1 MKESLRQSIRS
12 FPLSWISGGLLIPL
26 LIASA
31 LIHMDGLSILA
42 LLLALG
48 LVLSLVTAKQPE
60 SRETQRQEDR
70 QEDSTHELLG
80 LFTEMTALFEEQS
93 REVQDSL
100 QQIRSVVVDASGTLS
115 GSFQQLD
122 TQSRE
127 QSRLVHSLVD
137 EGRVAVEQE
146 TAPEGEGEGETP
158 AVTESEGFDMNSF
171 ISETHDLLQE
181 FIDLTVTTSHS
192 SMRMVHAIDDVS
204 RHMNKAFRLLD
215 DVSGI
220 ANQTNLLA
228 LNAAI
233 EAARAGEAGRGFA
246 VVADEVRKL
255 SQNSNRFSEEIGGV
269 VRQALDDIDGA
280 KSMMSD
286 MASRDMNSTIEAKTR
301 VDGMLEAIKSYNRRV
316 DEKLAQ
322 ITGINE
328 EIGQAVG
335 MAVRSLQFEDVI
347 TQLVAYSDDHVQRL
361 QQLTHRLRSTTES
374 LRQDPGCADS
384 GQVHGLVEEFSAE
397 IARLKEEWQRPLNK
411 AVSQESMEEGD
422 VEFF

>member
-1 MKESLRQSIRS
+1 MKPAWRHSIQS
-12 FPLSWISGGLLIPL
+12 FPLTWLTGSLLFAV
-26 LIASA
+26 LIAQAWNRADS
-31 LIHMDGLSILA
+31 LSLLA

-48 LVLSLVTAKQPE
+48 LMLSLGFGRKRA
-60 SRETQRQEDR
+60 SRERKRQDNL
-70 QEDSTHELLG
+70 QQDSTRELLG
-80 LFTEMTALFEEQS
+80 LFTELTALVEEQS

-100 QQIRSVVVDASGTLS
+100 QQIRSVVIDASGSLG

-122 TQSRE
+122 AQSRE

-137 EGRVAVEQE
+137 EGKIA
-146 TAPEGEGEGETP
+146 GETEAP
-158 AVTESEGFDMNSF
+158 ADDDEAAATAESAEGFDMNSF
-171 ISETHDLLQE
+171 ISETHQLLQE
-181 FIDLTVTTSHS
+181 FIDLTVTTSRN

-204 RHMNKAFRLLD
+204 RHMNKAFALLE

-246 VVADEVRKL
+246 VVADEVRSL
-255 SQNSNRFSEEIGGV
+255 SARSTAFNDR
-269 VRQALDDIDGA
+269 IDGA
-280 KSMMSD
+280 KSLMSG

-301 VDGMLEAIKSYNRRV
+301 VDSMLDAIESYNQRV
-316 DEKLAQ
+316 DEKLSQ

-335 MAVRSLQFEDVI
+335 TAVRSLQFEDVV

-361 QQLTHRLRSTTES
+361 KQLTHRLRTTTES
-374 LRQDPGCADS
+374 LRQHPGSADS
-384 GQVHGLVEEFSAE
+384 SRVHGLVEEFNAE

-411 AVSQESMEEGD
+411 AVSQDSMEEGD

>member
-1 MKESLRQSIRS
+1 MKAFWLQSIKT
-12 FPLSWISGGLLIPL
+12 FPLSWISGGLLFAA

-31 LIHMDGLSILA
+31 LIHADALSLLA
-42 LLLALG
+42 LLLGLG
-48 LVLSLVTAKQPE
+48 LVLSLFLGRR
-60 SRETQRQEDR
+60 REGREVQQQEDR
-70 QEDSTHELLG
+70 QEDSTRELLG
-80 LFTEMTALFEEQS
+80 LFSEMTALFEEQS

-100 QQIRSVVVDASGTLS
+100 QQIRSVVIDASGTLS

-122 TQSRE
+122 MQSRQ
-127 QSRLVHSLVD
+127 QSLLVHSLVD

-146 TAPEGEGEGETP
+146 ASAEGEAAP
-158 AVTESEGFDMNSF
+158 AADASEGFDMNGF
-171 ISETHDLLQE
+171 INETHALLQE

-255 SQNSNRFSEEIGGV
+255 SQNSNRFSEEIGAV

-301 VDGMLEAIKSYNRRV
+301 VDSMLEAIKSYNRRV
-316 DEKLAQ
+316 DQKLAQ
-322 ITGINE
+322 ITAINE
-328 EIGQAVG
+328 EISQAVG
-335 MAVRSLQFEDVI
+335 LAVRSLQFEDVV

-361 QQLTHRLRSTTES
+361 QQLTHRLRNTTES
-374 LRQDPGCADS
+374 LGQNRDSADS
-384 GQVHGLVEEFSAE
+384 GRVHGLVEEFNNE
-397 IARLKEEWQRPLNK
+397 IAHLKEEWQRPLNK
-411 AVSQESMEEGD
+411 AVSQESMEEGE

>member
-1 MKESLRQSIRS
+1 MKPSWRKSIQS
-12 FPLSWISGGLLIPL
+12 FPLTWIAGGLLFL
-26 LIASA
+26 VLMAQAWNRVDS
-31 LIHMDGLSILA
+31 LSLLA

-48 LVLSLVTAKQPE
+48 LMLSLGFGKQRE
-60 SRETQRQEDR
+60 SRERKQQDDR
-70 QEDSTHELLG
+70 QQDSTRELLG
-80 LFTEMTALFEEQS
+80 LFTEMTALVEEQS

-100 QQIRSVVVDASGTLS
+100 QQIRSVVTDASGSLG

-122 TQSRE
+122 AQSRE

-137 EGRVAVEQE
+137 EGKIA
-146 TAPEGEGEGETP
+146 GETETP
-158 AVTESEGFDMNSF
+158 DIDNDDAVAAETTDGFDMNRF
-171 ISETHDLLQE
+171 ISETHQLLQE
-181 FIDLTVTTSHS
+181 FIDLTVTTSRN

-204 RHMNKAFRLLD
+204 RHMNRAFALLD
-215 DVSGI
+215 GVSGI
-220 ANQTNLLA
+220 AHQTNLLA

-255 SQNSNRFSEEIGGV
+255 SQNSNRFSEEIGSV
-269 VRQALDDIDGA
+269 VSRAQDDIDGA
-280 KSMMSD
+280 KSLMSG

-301 VDGMLEAIKSYNRRV
+301 VDSMLDAIESYNQRV
-316 DEKLAQ
+316 DEKLSQ

-335 MAVRSLQFEDVI
+335 TAVRSLQFEDVV

-361 QQLTHRLRSTTES
+361 KQLTHRLRTTTES
-374 LRQDPGCADS
+374 LRQNPGSADS
-384 GQVHGLVEEFSAE
+384 GRVHGLVEEFSAE

-411 AVSQESMEEGD
+411 AVSQDSMDEGD

>member
-1 MKESLRQSIRS
+1 MKPSWRQSIQS
-12 FPLSWISGGLLIPL
+12 FPLTWIAGGLLFL
-26 LIASA
+26 VLIAQAWNRTDS
-31 LIHMDGLSILA
+31 LSLLA

-48 LVLSLVTAKQPE
+48 LMLSLGFGKQRE
-60 SRETQRQEDR
+60 SRERKQQDNC
-70 QEDSTHELLG
+70 QQDSTRELLG
-80 LFTEMTALFEEQS
+80 LFTEMTALVEEQS

-100 QQIRSVVVDASGTLS
+100 QQIRSVVTDASGSLG

-122 TQSRE
+122 AQSRE

-137 EGRVAVEQE
+137 EGKIA
-146 TAPEGEGEGETP
+146 GETGTP
-158 AVTESEGFDMNSF
+158 AGDDDDPVAAEMAEGFDMNRF
-171 ISETHDLLQE
+171 ISETHQLLQE
-181 FIDLTVTTSHS
+181 FIDLTVTTSRN

-204 RHMNKAFRLLD
+204 RHMNRAFALLD

-255 SQNSNRFSEEIGGV
+255 SQNSNRFSEEIGSV
-269 VRQALDDIDGA
+269 VRRAQDDIDGA
-280 KSMMSD
+280 KSLMSG

-301 VDGMLEAIKSYNRRV
+301 VDSMLDAIESYNQRV
-316 DEKLAQ
+316 DEKLSQ

-328 EIGQAVG
+328 EIGAAVG
-335 MAVRSLQFEDVI
+335 TAVRSLQFEDVV

-361 QQLTHRLRSTTES
+361 KQLTHRLRTTTES
-374 LRQDPGCADS
+374 LRQNPGSADS
-384 GQVHGLVEEFSAE
+384 GRVHGLVEEFSAE

-411 AVSQESMEEGD
+411 AVSQDSMEEGD

>member
-1 MKESLRQSIRS
+1 MKPSWRQSIQS
-12 FPLSWISGGLLIPL
+12 FPLTWIAGGLLFL
-26 LIASA
+26 VLMAQAWNRADS
-31 LIHMDGLSILA
+31 LSLLA

-48 LVLSLVTAKQPE
+48 LMLSLGFGKQRA
-60 SRETQRQEDR
+60 SRERKQQDNRQ
-70 QEDSTHELLG
+70 QDSTRELLG
-80 LFTEMTALFEEQS
+80 LFTEMTALVEEQS

-100 QQIRSVVVDASGTLS
+100 QQIRSVVTDASGSLG

-122 TQSRE
+122 AQSRE

-137 EGRVAVEQE
+137 EGKIA
-146 TAPEGEGEGETP
+146 GETETP
-158 AVTESEGFDMNSF
+158 GGDDDDPVAAETTEGFDMNRF
-171 ISETHDLLQE
+171 ISETHQLLQE
-181 FIDLTVTTSHS
+181 FIDLTVTTSRN

-204 RHMNKAFRLLD
+204 RHMNKAFALLD

-255 SQNSNRFSEEIGGV
+255 SQNSNRFSEEIGSV
-269 VRQALDDIDGA
+269 VRRAQDDIDGA
-280 KSMMSD
+280 KSLMSG

-301 VDGMLEAIKSYNRRV
+301 VDSMLDAIESYNQRV
-316 DEKLAQ
+316 DEKLSQ

-335 MAVRSLQFEDVI
+335 TAVRSLQFEDVV

-361 QQLTHRLRSTTES
+361 KQLTHRLRTTTES
-374 LRQDPGCADS
+374 LRQNPGSADS
-384 GQVHGLVEEFSAE
+384 GRVHGLVEEFSAE

-411 AVSQESMEEGD
+411 AVSQDSMEEGD